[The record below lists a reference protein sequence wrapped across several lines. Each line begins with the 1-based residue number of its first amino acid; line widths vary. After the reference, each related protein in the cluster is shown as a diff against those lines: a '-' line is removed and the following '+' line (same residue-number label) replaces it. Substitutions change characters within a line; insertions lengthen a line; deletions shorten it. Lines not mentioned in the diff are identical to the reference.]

1 MKKILSLST
10 IILLPFLLFSQTYVP
25 GQIYYDST
33 GYIEYRAGNLPIIL
47 SSPHGGDLQP
57 SSIPDRN
64 CSGCVYL
71 KDSWTKEIT
80 EGLYNKI
87 ISETGC
93 YPHVIINLLHRK
105 KFDANRDIIDAA
117 DGNPTVEIAWQ
128 TYHNFIDSAKNQ
140 IVEDYGRGLFLDMHG
155 HAHTIQR
162 IELGYLLSKNELQ
175 LTETTLNTNTYIE
188 ESSIR
193 ALVEQNIQ
201 NFSHSEL
208 LRGQYSFGTIMD
220 DKGFPCVPSSSD
232 PFPLGSEPYFSG
244 GYNTQRHGSRD
255 NNGEIDGIQ
264 IEMNQSIRFDSI
276 MREMLVD
283 SLNSSINEYVDYH
296 YNSQFIN
303 NYCGLISEVTENN
316 DIDLKLY
323 PNPATDY
330 FYLSGETN
338 NTELSIF
345 NSIGQKVRSD
355 QWSEDKVNIE
365 LLPAGLYFVRIV
377 KNNLTLDIVK
387 LIKE

>member
-1 MKKILSLST
+1 M
-10 IILLPFLLFSQTYVP
+10 
-25 GQIYYDST
+25 
-33 GYIEYRAGNLPIIL
+33 
-47 SSPHGGDLQP
+47 
-57 SSIPDRN
+57 
-64 CSGCVYL
+64 
-71 KDSWTKEIT
+71 
-80 EGLYNKI
+80 
-87 ISETGC
+87 
-93 YPHVIINLLHRK
+93 
-105 KFDANRDIIDAA
+105 
-117 DGNPTVEIAWQ
+117 
-128 TYHNFIDSAKNQ
+128 
-140 IVEDYGRGLFLDMHG
+140 
-155 HAHTIQR
+155 
-162 IELGYLLSKNELQ
+162 SKNELQ

-345 NSIGQKVRSD
+345 NSIGQKVRSE
-355 QWSEDKVNIE
+355 QWSKDKVNIE

>member
-33 GYIEYRAGNLPIIL
+33 GYVEYRAGNLPIIL

-303 NYCGLISEVTENN
+303 NYCGLILEVTENN

-345 NSIGQKVRSD
+345 NSIGQKVRSE
-355 QWSEDKVNIE
+355 QWSKDKVNIE

>member
-1 MKKILSLST
+1 MKKILSLS
-10 IILLPFLLFSQTYVP
+10 IITLLPFLSFSQTYVP

-33 GYIEYRAGNLPIIL
+33 RYVEYRAGNLPIIL
-47 SSPHGGDLQP
+47 SSPHGGNLQP

-80 EGLYNKI
+80 EGVYNKI

-105 KFDANRDIIDAA
+105 KFDANRDIFDAA
-117 DGNPTVEIAWQ
+117 YGNPAVEIAWQ
-128 TYHNFIDSAKNQ
+128 AYHDFIDSAKNQ

-175 LTETTLNTNTYIE
+175 LPDTTLNTNTYIE

-193 ALVEQNIQ
+193 ALIGLNIQ

-220 DKGFPCVPSSSD
+220 HKGFPCVPSSSD
-232 PFPLGSEPYFSG
+232 PFPQGSEPYFNG

-264 IEMNQSIRFDSI
+264 IEMNQGIRFDSI
-276 MREMLVD
+276 IREILID
-283 SLNSSINEYVDYH
+283 SLASSINKYIDYH
-296 YNSQFIN
+296 YNNQYIN
-303 NYCGLISEVTENN
+303 NYCGLILGVPENN

-338 NTELSIF
+338 NAELSIF
-345 NSIGQKVRSD
+345 NSIGQKVRSE
-355 QWSEDKVNIE
+355 QWSKNKVNIE

-377 KNNLTLDIVK
+377 KNNITMDIIK

>member
-10 IILLPFLLFSQTYVP
+10 ITLLPFLLFSQTYVP

-33 GYIEYRAGNLPIIL
+33 GYVEYRAGNLPIIL

-303 NYCGLISEVTENN
+303 NYCGLILEVTENN

-345 NSIGQKVRSD
+345 NSIGQKVRSE
-355 QWSEDKVNIE
+355 QWSKDKVNIE

>member
-10 IILLPFLLFSQTYVP
+10 ITLLPFLLFSQTYVP

-33 GYIEYRAGNLPIIL
+33 GYVKYRAGNLPIIL

-345 NSIGQKVRSD
+345 NSIGQKVRSE
-355 QWSEDKVNIE
+355 QWSKDKVNIE

>member
-33 GYIEYRAGNLPIIL
+33 GYVEYRAGNLPIIL

-283 SLNSSINEYVDYH
+283 SLNSSINEYVDFH
-296 YNSQFIN
+296 YNNQFIN
-303 NYCGLISEVTENN
+303 NYCGLILEVTENN

>member
-1 MKKILSLST
+1 MKKILSLS
-10 IILLPFLLFSQTYVP
+10 IITLLPFLSFSQAYVP

-33 GYIEYRAGNLPIIL
+33 RYVEYRAGNLPIIL
-47 SSPHGGDLQP
+47 SSPHGGNLQP
-57 SSIPDRN
+57 SNIPDRN

-87 ISETGC
+87 MSETGC

-128 TYHNFIDSAKNQ
+128 TYHDFIDSAKNQ

-175 LTETTLNTNTYIE
+175 LPDTTLNTDFYIE
-188 ESSIR
+188 KSSIR
-193 ALVEQNIQ
+193 ALVGQNIQ
-201 NFSHSEL
+201 NFLNSEL

-232 PFPLGSEPYFSG
+232 PFPQGSEPYFNG
-244 GYNTQRHGSRD
+244 GYNTQRHGSED

-264 IEMNQSIRFDSI
+264 IEMNQGIRFDSI
-276 MREMLVD
+276 IREILID
-283 SLNSSINEYVDYH
+283 SLASSINKYIDYH
-296 YNSQFIN
+296 YNNQYIN
-303 NYCGLISEVTENN
+303 NYCGLILGVLENN

-323 PNPATDY
+323 PNPTTDY
-330 FYLSGETN
+330 FYLSGEIN
-338 NTELSIF
+338 NAELSVF
-345 NSIGQKVRSD
+345 NNIGQKVLSEH
-355 QWSEDKVNIE
+355 WSKDKVNVE
-365 LLPAGLYFVRIV
+365 LLPSGLYFVRIV
-377 KNNLTLDIVK
+377 KNNITMDIIK

>member
-1 MKKILSLST
+1 MKKILSLS
-10 IILLPFLLFSQTYVP
+10 IITLLPFLSFSQTYVP

-33 GYIEYRAGNLPIIL
+33 RYVEYRAGNLPIIL
-47 SSPHGGDLQP
+47 SSPHGGNLQP
-57 SSIPDRN
+57 SNIPDRN

-87 ISETGC
+87 MSETGC

-128 TYHNFIDSAKNQ
+128 TYHDFIDSAKNQ

-175 LTETTLNTNTYIE
+175 LPDTTLNTDFYIE
-188 ESSIR
+188 KSSIR
-193 ALVEQNIQ
+193 ALVGQNIQ
-201 NFSHSEL
+201 NFLNSEL

-232 PFPLGSEPYFSG
+232 PFPQGSEPYFNG

-264 IEMNQSIRFDSI
+264 IEMNQGIRFDSI
-276 MREMLVD
+276 IREILID
-283 SLNSSINEYVDYH
+283 SLASSINKYIDYH
-296 YNSQFIN
+296 YNNQYIN
-303 NYCGLISEVTENN
+303 NYCGLILGVPENN

-323 PNPATDY
+323 PNPTTDY
-330 FYLSGETN
+330 FYLSGEIN
-338 NTELSIF
+338 NAELSVF
-345 NSIGQKVRSD
+345 NNIGQKVLSEH
-355 QWSEDKVNIE
+355 WSKDKVNVE
-365 LLPAGLYFVRIV
+365 LLPSGLYFVRIV
-377 KNNLTLDIVK
+377 KNNITMDIIK

>member
-10 IILLPFLLFSQTYVP
+10 ITLLPFLLFSQTYVP

-33 GYIEYRAGNLPIIL
+33 GYVKYRAGNLPIIL

-264 IEMNQSIRFDSI
+264 IEMNQSIRFDNI

-345 NSIGQKVRSD
+345 NSIGQKVRSE
-355 QWSEDKVNIE
+355 QWSKDKVNIE

>member
-10 IILLPFLLFSQTYVP
+10 ITLLPFLLFSQTYVP

-33 GYIEYRAGNLPIIL
+33 GYVEYRAGNLPIIL

-57 SSIPDRN
+57 PSIPDRN

-345 NSIGQKVRSD
+345 NSIGQKVRSE
-355 QWSEDKVNIE
+355 QWSKDKVNIE

>member
-33 GYIEYRAGNLPIIL
+33 GYVKYRAGNLPIIL

-345 NSIGQKVRSD
+345 NSIGQKVRSE
-355 QWSEDKVNIE
+355 QWSKDKVNIE

>member
-33 GYIEYRAGNLPIIL
+33 GYVQYRAGNLPIIL

-80 EGLYNKI
+80 EGVYNKI
-87 ISETGC
+87 VSETGC

-140 IVEDYGRGLFLDMHG
+140 IVEDYGRGLFLDIHG

-175 LTETTLNTNTYIE
+175 LQDTTLNTNIYIE

-193 ALVEQNIQ
+193 ALVEENIQ

-208 LRGQYSFGTIMD
+208 LRGNYSFGTIMD

-232 PFPLGSEPYFSG
+232 PFPQGSEPYFSG
-244 GYNTQRHGSRD
+244 GYNTQRHSSRN

-283 SLNSSINEYVDYH
+283 SLNLSINEYVDFH
-296 YNSQFIN
+296 YNNQFIN
-303 NYCGLISEVTENN
+303 NYCGLILEVTENN
-316 DIDLKLY
+316 DINLKLY

-330 FYLSGETN
+330 FCLSGETN

-345 NSIGQKVRSD
+345 NSIGQKVISE
-355 QWSEDKVNIE
+355 QWSKDEVNIE

-377 KNNLTLDIVK
+377 KNNITLDMVK

>member
-10 IILLPFLLFSQTYVP
+10 ITLLPFLLFSQTYVP

-33 GYIEYRAGNLPIIL
+33 GYVKYRAGNLPIIL

-80 EGLYNKI
+80 EGLFNKI

-345 NSIGQKVRSD
+345 NSIGQKVRSE
-355 QWSEDKVNIE
+355 QWSKDKVNIE